1 MEKIITHSAIN
12 YAHAL
17 FETGK
22 NYGND
27 LISVNEVLTSSEELK
42 NIINNP
48 AIDLNAKYKILDEI
62 FQNKID
68 EKVIEF
74 IKILTEKNRIN
85 ELDQILAS
93 YNAKVDEFNN
103 IKNVE
108 ITSAI
113 ELNDEIK
120 NKILAKLTEKLNK
133 TINPRWIVNNEIIS
147 GLVFKIEDNIVD
159 TSLLTKIES
168 IGKNIR

>member
-48 AIDLNAKYKILDEI
+48 AIDLNAKYEILDEI

-85 ELDQILAS
+85 EFDQILAS